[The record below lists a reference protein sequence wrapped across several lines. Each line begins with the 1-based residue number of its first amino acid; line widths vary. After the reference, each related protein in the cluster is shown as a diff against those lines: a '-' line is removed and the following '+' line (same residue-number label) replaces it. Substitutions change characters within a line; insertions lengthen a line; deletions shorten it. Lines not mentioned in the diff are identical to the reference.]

1 MREKEVYV
9 KSNRTVQFE
18 FYPRDGGKPMST
30 SHGPGTAKV
39 RPVNDDFEAE
49 TAEARPASTAE
60 AAPAAVVAQP
70 EARKGGRRL
79 ALPILA
85 VALIAAAGWYGN
97 EWWTNGRFMISTD
110 DAYIEGDI
118 ASISPKVSGYVA
130 VVNAVANQT
139 VKAGDPLV
147 TLDDGDYRLAREQAE
162 AQIATQKLALGRID
176 AQIEG
181 ARASLAQADAQ
192 KTAYQAALSGAE
204 VAEKRAK
211 ELNAK
216 AVGTTASL
224 DSATVA
230 LDQAKA
236 NLVGADANIVA
247 AKAAITVLEAQ
258 RAEAESQIR
267 TLELARDKA
276 ERDLGF
282 TVLKAPYDGVVG
294 NVSVQVG
301 DLVSAGQRLAALVP
315 VKDLYV
321 EANFKETQIAHLVP
335 GSKVHLHVDAYED
348 DDILGTVDSI
358 APASGSVFSLLPAE
372 NATGN
377 FTKVTQRV
385 PVRIAIPREALDTGK
400 LRAGLSVVVDVD
412 SRTAPDGTAVAAK
425 AE

>member
-1 MREKEVYV
+1 MREKQDYV

-18 FYPRDGGKPMST
+18 LFTHRNGGKRMST
-30 SHGPGTAKV
+30 SHGAGTAKV
-39 RPVNDDFEAE
+39 RPVNDDFEAG
-49 TAEARPASTAE
+49 TAEAQPATTGE
-60 AAPAAVVAQP
+60 AVPAAARP
-70 EARKGGRRL
+70 EGKKGRRRL
-79 ALPILA
+79 TLPILVA
-85 VALIAAAGWYGN
+85 VLLAAGAWYGHQ
-97 EWWTNGRFMISTD
+97 WWTHGRFMISTD

-130 VVNAVANQT
+130 AVNVVANQE

-147 TLDDGDYRLAREQAE
+147 TLEDGDYRLAREQAE
-162 AQIATQKLALGRID
+162 AQIATQKLALDRID

-181 ARASLAQADAQ
+181 ARASLAQAEAQ
-192 KTAYQAALSGAE
+192 KTAYQAALKGAE

-216 AVGTTASL
+216 AIGTAASL
-224 DSATVA
+224 DSAGVA
-230 LDQAKA
+230 LDQARA

-247 AKAAITVLEAQ
+247 AKANITVLQAQ
-258 RAEAESQIR
+258 RAEAESGIR

-276 ERDLGF
+276 ARDLGF

-348 DDILGTVDSI
+348 DDIVGTVQSI

-385 PVRIAIPREALDTGK
+385 PVRIAIPKAALDAGR

-412 SRTAPDGTAVAAK
+412 SRTAPAGTAMAATV
-425 AE
+425 E

>member
-1 MREKEVYV
+1 MR
-9 KSNRTVQFE
+9 
-18 FYPRDGGKPMST
+18 MST
-30 SHGPGTAKV
+30 SHGAGTAKV
-39 RPVNDDFEAE
+39 RPVNDDFQAE
-49 TAEARPASTAE
+49 TAEAKPET
-60 AAPAAVVAQP
+60 APAAAVAQP
-70 EARKGGRRL
+70 EKKKGGRRL
-79 ALPILA
+79 MLPVVGLALL
-85 VALIAAAGWYGN
+85 AAAGWYGYQ
-97 EWWTNGRFMISTD
+97 WWTHGRFMISTD

-130 VVNAVANQT
+130 AVNVVANQT

-147 TLDDGDYRLAREQAE
+147 TLDDGDYLLAREQAE
-162 AQIATQKLALGRID
+162 AQIATQKLALHRID
-176 AQIEG
+176 AQIDG
-181 ARASLAQADAQ
+181 AKASLAQAEAQ

-211 ELNAK
+211 ELAAK
-216 AVGTTASL
+216 EVGTTASL

-236 NLVGADANIVA
+236 NLVGADANIVS
-247 AKAAITVLEAQ
+247 AKANIAVLQAQ
-258 RAEAESQIR
+258 RAESESAVR

-276 ERDLGF
+276 VRDLGF
-282 TVLKAPYDGVVG
+282 TVLKAPYDGIVG

-315 VKDLYV
+315 VTELYV

-348 DDILGTVDSI
+348 DDILGTVESI

-385 PVRIAIPREALDTGK
+385 PVRIALPREALDTGK

-412 SRTAPDGTAVAAK
+412 SRTAPTATAA
-425 AE
+425 E

>member
-1 MREKEVYV
+1 
-9 KSNRTVQFE
+9 
-18 FYPRDGGKPMST
+18 MST
-30 SHGPGTAKV
+30 SHGAGTAKV

-49 TAEARPASTAE
+49 TAEARPVTTAE
-60 AAPAAVVAQP
+60 AAAPEAVTAQP
-70 EARKGGRRL
+70 EKKKGGRRMM
-79 ALPILA
+79 LPILGL
-85 VALIAAAGWYGN
+85 ALLAAAGWYGYQ
-97 EWWTNGRFMISTD
+97 WWTHGRFMISTD

-130 VVNAVANQT
+130 AVNVVANQT
-139 VKAGDPLV
+139 VKAGEPLV
-147 TLDDGDYRLAREQAE
+147 TLDDGDYRLAKEQAE
-162 AQIATQKLALGRID
+162 AQIATQKLALDRID
-176 AQIEG
+176 AQIDG
-181 ARASLAQADAQ
+181 AKASLAQAEAQ
-192 KTAYQAALSGAE
+192 KTAYQAALNGAE

-236 NLVGADANIVA
+236 NLVGADANIVS
-247 AKAAITVLEAQ
+247 AKANIAVLQAQ
-258 RAEAESQIR
+258 RAESESGIR

-276 ERDLGF
+276 ARDLGF

-315 VKDLYV
+315 VTDLYV

-348 DDILGTVDSI
+348 DDILGTVSSI

-385 PVRIAIPREALDTGK
+385 PVRIALPKEALDSGK

-412 SRTAPDGTAVAAK
+412 SRTAPAGSAVAAT

>member
-1 MREKEVYV
+1 M
-9 KSNRTVQFE
+9 SNRTERFSSE
-18 FYPRDGGKPMST
+18 FHLRDGGKPMST

-49 TAEARPASTAE
+49 TAEARPASAAE
-60 AAPAAVVAQP
+60 AVPADAVAQP
-70 EARKGGRRL
+70 KAKKGGRRL

-85 VALIAAAGWYGN
+85 IALIAAAGWYGH

-130 VVNAVANQT
+130 VVNVVANQE

-181 ARASLAQADAQ
+181 AKASLAQADAQ

-204 VAEKRAK
+204 VAEKRAN

-216 AVGTTASL
+216 AVGTRASL

-276 ERDLGF
+276 ERDLAF

-294 NVSVQVG
+294 NISVQVG

-348 DDILGTVDSI
+348 DDMLGTVESI

>member
-1 MREKEVYV
+1 
-9 KSNRTVQFE
+9 
-18 FYPRDGGKPMST
+18 MST
-30 SHGPGTAKV
+30 SHGAGTAKV
-39 RPVNDDFEAE
+39 RPVNDDFQAE
-49 TAEARPASTAE
+49 TAEARPAEGAPAVAAV
-60 AAPAAVVAQP
+60 AAPQ
-70 EARKGGRRL
+70 EKKGGRRL

-85 VALIAAAGWYGN
+85 VALIAAGGWYGH

-118 ASISPKVSGYVA
+118 ASISPKVSGYVD
-130 VVNAVANQT
+130 VVNAVANQR

-230 LDQAKA
+230 LDQAKD

-247 AKAAITVLEAQ
+247 ARAAITVLEAQ

-276 ERDLGF
+276 VRDLGF

-294 NVSVQVG
+294 NISVQVG

-321 EANFKETQIAHLVP
+321 EANFKETQIARLVP
-335 GSKVHLHVDAYED
+335 GSKVHLHVDAFEED
-348 DDILGTVDSI
+348 DIVGTVDSI

-385 PVRIAIPREALDTGK
+385 PVRIAIPQEVLDSGK

-412 SRTAPDGTAVAAK
+412 SRTAPTGTALAAK

>member
-1 MREKEVYV
+1 
-9 KSNRTVQFE
+9 
-18 FYPRDGGKPMST
+18 MST
-30 SHGPGTAKV
+30 SHGAGTAKV

-49 TAEARPASTAE
+49 TAEARPATTAE
-60 AAPAAVVAQP
+60 AAPAATVAQP
-70 EARKGGRRL
+70 ETRKGGRRL

-85 VALIAAAGWYGN
+85 VALIAAAGWYGH

-110 DAYIEGDI
+110 DAYVEGDI

-162 AQIATQKLALGRID
+162 AQIATQKLSLGRID

-192 KTAYQAALSGAE
+192 KTAYQAALSGAQ

-247 AKAAITVLEAQ
+247 ARAAITVLEAQ

-294 NVSVQVG
+294 NISVQVG

-321 EANFKETQIAHLVP
+321 EANFKETQIARLVP
-335 GSKVHLHVDAYED
+335 GSKVHLHVDAFEED
-348 DDILGTVDSI
+348 DIVGTVDSI

-385 PVRIAIPREALDTGK
+385 PVRIAIPREVLDSGK

-412 SRTAPDGTAVAAK
+412 SRTAPDGTALAAR